1 MLPKYYK
8 IIESFQI
15 EYNMTQEELDNLT
28 YVIFDYSEIDLIDFN
43 EVRETSKETV
53 RLSVDGL
60 LTFVKWIGDVVPVC
74 VENLPSKSP
83 YYNHTEILSI
93 LETPEWKYPTSL
105 IWE

>member
-1 MLPKYYK
+1 
-8 IIESFQI
+8 
-15 EYNMTQEELDNLT
+15 MTQEELDNLH

-60 LTFVKWIGDVVPVC
+60 LTFVKWLGDVVPVC

-83 YYNHTEILSI
+83 YYTHTEMLDILD
-93 LETPEWKYPTSL
+93 EPEWTGS
-105 IWE
+105 ISGTTF